1 MEAKS
6 HLLLL
11 LVSVAAAMPAPATKN
26 DNRRGRSEANKSDV
40 DFVVVL
46 VPTSPME
53 GKIDVAELLKK
64 ARDTMLLMR
73 QSQQQKHEESQPQR
87 HKLDQQSIKQTQ
99 QFEIQARE
107 SELPE
112 IDPNDLQE
120 GQKLMEMFEQ
130 SMAERPKHKEDMKLE
145 VDKERKEDEKL
156 KMRQSQ
162 QQKPQKSQPQRQ
174 KFDQQ
179 PIKQTQQF
187 DIQAQETEL
196 PEIDPKDLE
205 EGQKLVE
212 MFEQSM
218 AQRQKHKEV
227 KKLEADNELKEDK
240 KLQVRLSQ
248 QQKNDQLLREQSQR
262 EQHKHD
268 QVSLIEPESPETETL
283 EIEPEDHAEGK
294 KVMELF
300 EQSLAQRQKQK
311 RLKKLKEEQPVLT
324 RGYFTEVVP
333 DSTEL
338 AGALNTDE
346 SQEAELKSG
355 ELLEDVLKMAEDSPQ
370 TMVQV
375 AEESPQT
382 AMQVAEESPQIAIQV
397 AEESPQT
404 VVQIAEESPQ
414 ATTQVPEESPLTSM
428 APSIKKL
435 KEEDWPEELFP
446 CPPGE
451 QRDAD
456 GNCDE
461 IRSFRE
467 FKNLAV
473 PPF

>member
-11 LVSVAAAMPAPATKN
+11 LVYVAAAMPAPAPKN
-26 DNRRGRSEANKSDV
+26 DNRRGRSKANKSDV

-46 VPTSPME
+46 LPTNPME

-64 ARDTMLLMR
+64 ATDTMHL
-73 QSQQQKHEESQPQR
+73 
-87 HKLDQQSIKQTQ
+87 
-99 QFEIQARE
+99 
-107 SELPE
+107 
-112 IDPNDLQE
+112 
-120 GQKLMEMFEQ
+120 
-130 SMAERPKHKEDMKLE
+130 
-145 VDKERKEDEKL
+145 
-156 KMRQSQ
+156 MRQSQ

-187 DIQAQETEL
+187 EIQALETEL

-212 MFEQSM
+212 MFEQSG

-227 KKLEADNELKEDK
+227 KKPEADNEEDK
-240 KLQVRLSQ
+240 KLQMRLSQ
-248 QQKNDQLLREQSQR
+248 EQKNDQILREQSQR

-268 QVSLIEPESPETETL
+268 QVPLIEPESPETETL
-283 EIEPEDHAEGK
+283 EIEPQDNAEGK

-333 DSTEL
+333 DSPEL
-338 AGALNTDE
+338 PGALDTDE
-346 SQEAELKSG
+346 SQEAEMKSG
-355 ELLEDVLKMAEDSPQ
+355 ELLEEVMKMAEESPQ
-370 TMVQV
+370 TAMQVAKESPQTAMQV

-382 AMQVAEESPQIAIQV
+382 AMQVAEESPQIM
-397 AEESPQT
+397 
-404 VVQIAEESPQ
+404 VQIAEESPQ
-414 ATTQVPEESPLTSM
+414 ATTQLPEESPLTSM

-456 GNCDE
+456 GNCNE
-461 IRSFRE
+461 IR
-467 FKNLAV
+467 
-473 PPF
+473 

>member
-64 ARDTMLLMR
+64 ARDTMLL
-73 QSQQQKHEESQPQR
+73 
-87 HKLDQQSIKQTQ
+87 
-99 QFEIQARE
+99 
-107 SELPE
+107 
-112 IDPNDLQE
+112 
-120 GQKLMEMFEQ
+120 
-130 SMAERPKHKEDMKLE
+130 
-145 VDKERKEDEKL
+145 
-156 KMRQSQ
+156 MRQSQ

>member
-11 LVSVAAAMPAPATKN
+11 LVSVAAAMPAPAPKN
-26 DNRRGRSEANKSDV
+26 DNRRGRSEASKSDV

-46 VPTSPME
+46 LPTNPME

-64 ARDTMLLMR
+64 ARDTMHL
-73 QSQQQKHEESQPQR
+73 
-87 HKLDQQSIKQTQ
+87 
-99 QFEIQARE
+99 
-107 SELPE
+107 
-112 IDPNDLQE
+112 
-120 GQKLMEMFEQ
+120 
-130 SMAERPKHKEDMKLE
+130 
-145 VDKERKEDEKL
+145 
-156 KMRQSQ
+156 MRQSQ

-187 DIQAQETEL
+187 DIQALETEL

-205 EGQKLVE
+205 EGQKLAE

-227 KKLEADNELKEDK
+227 KKLEADNEEDK
-240 KLQVRLSQ
+240 KLQMRQSQQQKPQKSQPQRQKFDQQPIKQTQQFDIQALETELPEIDPKDLEEGQKLMEMFEQSMAQRQKHKEVKKLEADNEEDNKLQMRLSQ
-248 QQKNDQLLREQSQR
+248 QQKNDQIPKEQSQR

-268 QVSLIEPESPETETL
+268 QVALIEPESPETETL
-283 EIEPEDHAEGK
+283 EIEPQDNAEGK

-300 EQSLAQRQKQK
+300 EKSLAQRQKQK

-324 RGYFTEVVP
+324 RGYFTEVMP
-333 DSTEL
+333 DSPEL
-338 AGALNTDE
+338 AGALDTDE
-346 SQEAELKSG
+346 SQEAEMKSG
-355 ELLEDVLKMAEDSPQ
+355 ELLEEVMKM
-370 TMVQV
+370 
-375 AEESPQT
+375 
-382 AMQVAEESPQIAIQV
+382 AEESPQIAIQV

-404 VVQIAEESPQ
+404 VVQIAEESHQ
-414 ATTQVPEESPLTSM
+414 ATTQLPEESPLTSM

-461 IRSFRE
+461 IRKRRARE
-467 FKNLAV
+467 LGSIKSSGHLLGQFTASQRIGLNAV
-473 PPF
+473 